1 MTDNVQLDPWV
12 AITMK
17 LDIPEIQSQSDEALK
32 DLRKAAEDFI
42 ARMATLNFP
51 AAVVIDIG
59 RDPRQ

>member
-1 MTDNVQLDPWV
+1 MAQKTDIDPWV
-12 AITMK
+12 SLMMK
-17 LDIPEIQSQSDEALK
+17 PQVPEIQAQVDEALR

-51 AAVVIDIG
+51 AAVVIDVD